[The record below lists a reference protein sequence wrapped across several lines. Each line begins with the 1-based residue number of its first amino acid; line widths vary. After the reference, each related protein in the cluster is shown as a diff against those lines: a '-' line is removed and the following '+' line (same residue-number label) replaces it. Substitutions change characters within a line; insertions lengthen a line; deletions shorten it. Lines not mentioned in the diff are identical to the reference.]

1 MVVPGADRAVAV
13 TGVRARGAAVW
24 RVLGHAAVWAA
35 LYSGA
40 CTLMVA
46 QLAIGERDPGE
57 GPVLFAALTG
67 LGVYLLDRAKL
78 SDRALDP
85 ADAEAQPARYAFVR
99 RWAGVLRVSAVAC
112 LIGASALG
120 VLIEWALVA
129 APWVGAIVVLFY
141 GGGLAWPRGR
151 LKRWLVVKN
160 LVVAVGLTGF
170 AAVAA
175 GIERFLDLGVLPLG
189 EGLAVVMLV
198 VFADAVLCDIAD
210 AESDLD
216 AGTRTIP
223 AIFGGRAAWGVAL
236 ALEVAALGVGVVV
249 GRAAWAWTVPIVV
262 TTPVLMCLPTR
273 VVRDLVDVRLA
284 AVAVVAWAVWG

>member
-1 MVVPGADRAVAV
+1 MTGARAW
-13 TGVRARGAAVW
+13 GAAVW

-35 LYSGA
+35 FYSGA

-46 QLAIGERDPGE
+46 QLALGERDPGE

-85 ADAEAQPARYAFVR
+85 ADEQAQPARFAFVR

-112 LIGASALG
+112 LVGASVLG
-120 VLIEWALVA
+120 WLIEWPLVG
-129 APWVGAIVVLFY
+129 APWVGAVVVLFY

-151 LKRWLVVKN
+151 LKRWVVVMN

-175 GIERFLDLGVLPLG
+175 GMTGFLDRGVVPLG
-189 EGLAVVMLV
+189 EGLAVVVLV
-198 VFADAVLCDIAD
+198 VFGDAVLCDIAD
-210 AESDLD
+210 AEADLD
-216 AGTRTIP
+216 AGTRPIP
-223 AIFGGRAAWGVAL
+223 AVFGGRAAWGVAV
-236 ALEVAALGVGVVV
+236 AVEVAAVGVGAVV
-249 GRAAWAWTVPIVV
+249 GRAAWGWTVPIAV
-262 TTPVLMCLPTR
+262 TTPALMVLPTR
-273 VVRDLVDVRLA
+273 VVRDLVDMRL
-284 AVAVVAWAVWG
+284 AVVALLAWAAWG